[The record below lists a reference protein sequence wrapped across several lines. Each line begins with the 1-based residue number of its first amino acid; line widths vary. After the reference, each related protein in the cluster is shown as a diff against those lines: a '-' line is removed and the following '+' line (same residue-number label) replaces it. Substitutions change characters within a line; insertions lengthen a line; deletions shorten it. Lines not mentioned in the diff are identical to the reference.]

1 MSQPQDESSPKS
13 PISYTLDV
21 GRKRARASTIE
32 LDVPRPEQ
40 SLERYTE
47 SRIQAGMEYATRR
60 LESTTRK
67 PSPNQEKLLVIY
79 RLACEG
85 FLNQSKAG
93 FQHES
98 KVQLLS
104 EIRAYEED
112 ISNHSWM
119 KVTADEKKQEMRD
132 EILKLRRFQYYARY
146 GDYAQGI
153 ARELGDKTRVQDSEK
168 REKLS
173 GQFRWAEISEQIR
186 KEEDH
191 WETYGSGNGLEEI
204 ETSYAVWKGCH
215 AAGVDFD
222 QTVSAIHTYGAR
234 NTAVP
239 SDLHDLVVEGY
250 YCDIAMTLYK
260 DLNDLT
266 GTMPIDLLDHEMYMR
281 ATLVE
286 LREKWF
292 QIDEDDTR
300 RPFSWFPT
308 QAFREEYRGYK
319 KSTKEASR
327 QKHEADVAH
336 GAVIR
341 LEELNGEEQLLQQ
354 LSIEPQA
361 NALPV
366 PGPLPQ
372 GKKTK
377 TSRAVSGGDRIRAWG
392 IIKKVQEKA
401 YSAYRPSLETQR
413 EVNRVV
419 SQYRENCGESPPPQ
433 PSSSSGSASK

>member
-1 MSQPQDESSPKS
+1 M
-13 PISYTLDV
+13 
-21 GRKRARASTIE
+21 
-32 LDVPRPEQ
+32 
-40 SLERYTE
+40 
-47 SRIQAGMEYATRR
+47 
-60 LESTTRK
+60 
-67 PSPNQEKLLVIY
+67 
-79 RLACEG
+79 
-85 FLNQSKAG
+85 
-93 FQHES
+93 
-98 KVQLLS
+98 
-104 EIRAYEED
+104 
-112 ISNHSWM
+112 
-119 KVTADEKKQEMRD
+119 
-132 EILKLRRFQYYARY
+132 
-146 GDYAQGI
+146 
-153 ARELGDKTRVQDSEK
+153 
-168 REKLS
+168 
-173 GQFRWAEISEQIR
+173 
-186 KEEDH
+186 
-191 WETYGSGNGLEEI
+191 
-204 ETSYAVWKGCH
+204 
-215 AAGVDFD
+215 
-222 QTVSAIHTYGAR
+222 SAIHTYGAR
-234 NTAVP
+234 NTAVH

-308 QAFREEYRGYK
+308 EALREEYRDYK

-341 LEELNGEEQLLQQ
+341 LEKLNGEEQLLQQ

-361 NALPV
+361 NALLI
-366 PGPLPQ
+366 PGLLPQ

-377 TSRAVSGGDRIRAWG
+377 ASRAVSGEDRIRAWG

-401 YSAYRPSLETQR
+401 YSANRPSLETQK

-419 SQYRENCGESPPPQ
+419 SQYRENCGKSPPLQ
-433 PSSSSGSASK
+433 PSSSSGPASK